1 MRKQN
6 SRIENFR
13 TRGFEELMYNNESLI
28 AATFLL
34 LLISLFVNIS
44 LNNDTS
50 KLTIP
55 DPVFAQLKGGL
66 STSSVNPNST
76 IGERTGNTTG
86 DLMTGGTSAAS
97 VTDGL
102 TMTMSSSGTTGNTT
116 NLTSTEGGLSASS
129 VNKAGK
135 E

>member
-1 MRKQN
+1 V
-6 SRIENFR
+6 F
-13 TRGFEELMYNNESLI
+13 

-34 LLISLFVNIS
+34 LLISLFVTIS
-44 LNNDTS
+44 LNNDIS
-50 KLTIP
+50 EITIP
-55 DPVFAQLKGGL
+55 GPVFAQVKGGL
-66 STSSVNPNST
+66 SASSVNPNST

-86 DLMTGGTSAAS
+86 DLITGGTSAAS

-102 TMTMSSSGTTGNTT
+102 DMTKSSSESTGNTT

-129 VNKAGK
+129 VNNAGK